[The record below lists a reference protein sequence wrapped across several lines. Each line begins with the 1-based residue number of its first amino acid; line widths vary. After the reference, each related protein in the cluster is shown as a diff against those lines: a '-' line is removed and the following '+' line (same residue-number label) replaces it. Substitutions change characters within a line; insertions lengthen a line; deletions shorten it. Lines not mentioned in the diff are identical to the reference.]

1 MADAQTHPAVVIGL
15 GRSGW
20 AIAEHLALRGEPFV
34 MADTR
39 ENPPGADTF
48 RAAYPGVALHCGSLK
63 ALDLARAA
71 RVIASPGVDPRTPGL
86 EAVRHRLIGEIALFA
101 EARAASRTPVPLI
114 AVTGSNAK
122 STVTTLIGAMADA
135 CGIDA
140 AVGGNLGTPALTL
153 LDKRPDAACFILEL
167 SSFQLETTKSLKAD
181 IALHLNLS
189 EDHLDRHD
197 GIAGYARAKQR
208 IFREAGVA
216 ISNRDDPAT
225 RPDVEAGARE
235 MLSFGS
241 DVPTGDNWG
250 LVERSGERW
259 LCQGAQP
266 VMPARAVR
274 MPGQHNRLNALAAL
288 SAGTA
293 AGWPLAPMRQ
303 VLETFPGLAH
313 RAQLVAEI
321 DGVRWINDSKGTNV
335 GATLAA
341 IDGLGATLEGR
352 VILLA
357 GGVGKGADFSPLAP
371 AMARYGRAA
380 VLFGRDRKAL
390 ETALAASV
398 ATRTVDTLSDAMQ
411 HAMELARPGDC
422 VLLSPACASLDQF
435 VNFEARGEAFCA
447 WLKQRQ
453 QQ

>member
-1 MADAQTHPAVVIGL
+1 MADAQTHQHHTVVIGL

-20 AIAEHLALRGEPFV
+20 AIAEHLARRGESFI

-39 ENPPGADTF
+39 ETPPGIEAF
-48 RAAYPGVALHCGSLK
+48 RAAYPDVAIHCGSLK
-63 ALDLARAA
+63 ALDLTGAA

-86 EAVRHRLIGEIALFA
+86 EAVRDRLVGEIALFA
-101 EARAASRTPVPLI
+101 EARAADPNPAPLI

-122 STVTTLIGAMADA
+122 STVTTLIGAMAQA
-135 CGIDA
+135 CGVEA

-153 LDKRPDAACFILEL
+153 LNTRSDAACFILEL
-167 SSFQLETTKSLKAD
+167 SSFQLETTPALRAD
-181 IALHLNLS
+181 IALYLNLS
-189 EDHLDRHD
+189 EDHLDRHE
-197 GIAGYARAKQR
+197 GVAGYAFAKQR
-208 IFREAGVA
+208 IFSGARVA

-225 RPDVEAGARE
+225 RPAAVARPAQT
-235 MLSFGS
+235 LSFGS
-241 DVPTGDNWG
+241 GAPVHPDWG
-250 LVERSGERW
+250 VAEHRGELW
-259 LCQGAQP
+259 LCQGTQP
-266 VMPARAVR
+266 VMPGRAVR

-288 SAGTA
+288 AAGTA

-303 VLETFPGLAH
+303 VLEAFPGLAH

-380 VLFGRDRKAL
+380 LLFGRDRAAL
-390 ETALAASV
+390 EAALSASV
-398 ATRTVDTLSDAMQ
+398 ATRTVDTLADAMQ
-411 HAMELARPGDC
+411 HAMNVARPGDC

-447 WLKQRQ
+447 WLEQRQ
-453 QQ
+453 